1 MSRRR
6 REPGSPVF
14 AAARDQWRAIRQEYQ
29 LVLEATYARAEHDTA
44 GVLLNRAGK
53 EAHVDAMSLFMG
65 PYQRVRKYASEE
77 LVEWF
82 ATNGRT
88 TYADFERQYVE
99 DLWADAAADHETE
112 EHAA

>member
-1 MSRRR
+1 M
-6 REPGSPVF
+6 
-14 AAARDQWRAIRQEYQ
+14 
-29 LVLEATYARAEHDTA
+29 
-44 GVLLNRAGK
+44 
-53 EAHVDAMSLFMG
+53 
-65 PYQRVRKYASEE
+65 RKYASEE